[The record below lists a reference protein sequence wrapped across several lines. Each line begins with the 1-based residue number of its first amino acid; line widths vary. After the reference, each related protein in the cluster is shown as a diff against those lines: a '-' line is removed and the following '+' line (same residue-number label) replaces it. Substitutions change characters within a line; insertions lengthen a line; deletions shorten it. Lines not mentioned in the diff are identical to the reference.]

1 MSKKIS
7 LASLDLISGSCCVY
21 ASKRDKNYAK
31 QKWKVYKFSIDT
43 FRFIQIFFRI
53 LIRPVHGDLHG
64 LSICK
69 IMYPTTYGILI
80 YFYNFDHDFAS
91 FLFFYLFGCH
101 VWAMIFW
108 ENTKKKL
115 EIFWKKKSEKK
126 FLLRYRYQNWTL
138 VSVVH

>member
-43 FRFIQIFFRI
+43 FKFIQIFFRI
-53 LIRPVHGDLHG
+53 LIRPVHRDLHG
-64 LSICK
+64 MSICK

-91 FLFFYLFGCH
+91 FLFFFIFSVAMFEQCFFGK
-101 VWAMIFW
+101 
-108 ENTKKKL
+108 TRKKNWN
-115 EIFWKKKSEKK
+115 FFEKK
-126 FLLRYRYQNWTL
+126 IGKK
-138 VSVVH
+138 VSAPMPRGVLQSHC

>member
-31 QKWKVYKFSIDT
+31 QKWKVYKYSIDT

-53 LIRPVHGDLHG
+53 LIGPVHGDLHG

-91 FLFFYLFGCH
+91 FLFFLS
-101 VWAMIFW
+101 FW
-108 ENTKKKL
+108 LPCLSNDFLGKHE
-115 EIFWKKKSEKK
+115 KKSEKK
-126 FLLRYRYQNWTL
+126 FLLRY
-138 VSVVH
+138 